1 VYFKKNSIIMIQ
13 DIFQFFRTHEKVTL
27 VALVLVF
34 VLLRIP
40 SIDRSLHQ
48 DEYKWPII
56 TSPAYLSEISIPHP
70 PLSEFIYRTAGHIV
84 GYDVDFRYTPLFFG
98 VLNLMLLYVLMRM
111 YYGKK
116 EAVLASLLW
125 IFSYFSVLASLT
137 VDTDGEILPFFFLL
151 ALIAYQ
157 KLQGARDGERR
168 RWSAL
173 LLFACVSGFM
183 VKLSF
188 LIAIAA
194 IVADFLWSQKDHLK
208 RTDILRYG
216 GYTLGAA
223 GILALLVVA
232 APFIFPFFNLGQ
244 SFEYWKHF
252 FTTNRGWFQTAI
264 QCAKALLYMSP
275 LLLVPFFAPARILRP
290 LRPFFFFFGFAFLF
304 YIVIFDFSSGALDRY
319 LQLLVLPVVLLSAA
333 TLVAIFGDEVEKP
346 SETTKVFILGG
357 FALALLI
364 ALVQFIPHFIPPLH
378 PKSEWITRALS
389 FRWDFVFP
397 FHGGSGPL
405 GFYVSFLY
413 MALSWIT
420 CLLAL
425 VAVWR
430 KPEYKKYLLALVAPV
445 ILVYN
450 FVFIEEYHFGIINGS
465 APKLLVSAVEFMKN
479 SDDIKKVVT
488 YNDNGGAEIQAIG
501 KYERRYYV
509 APMFQTNTRVSTFNN
524 HYFELNV
531 PRPPDGPYQHSF
543 DSCEV
548 IYKASDKKMTATI
561 YDCRKVP

>member
-1 VYFKKNSIIMIQ
+1 MTQN
-13 DIFQFFRTHEKVTL
+13 IFQFFRAHEKVAL
-27 VALVLVF
+27 AALVLVF

-56 TSPAYLSEISIPHP
+56 TSPAYVSEISIPHP
-70 PLSEFIYRTAGHIV
+70 PLSEFIYRTAGYIV
-84 GYDVDFRYTPLFFG
+84 GYDVDFRYIPLFFG
-98 VLNLMLLYVLMRM
+98 ALNLILLYVLMRI

-168 RWSAL
+168 RWFTL
-173 LLFACVSGFM
+173 LLFACVGGFM

-188 LIAIAA
+188 VLAIAA

-208 RTDILRYG
+208 RTDILRYC
-216 GYTLGAA
+216 GYGLGAA
-223 GILALLVVA
+223 GMLALLVVA

-244 SFEYWKHF
+244 SVEYWKHF

-275 LLLVPFFAPARILRP
+275 LLLIPFFALTRILRP

-319 LQLLVLPVVLLSAA
+319 LQLLVLPIVLFSAA
-333 TLVAIFGDEVEKP
+333 ALVAVFGDEIEKP
-346 SETTKVFILGG
+346 SETTKVFLLGG
-357 FALALLI
+357 FALALLL
-364 ALVQFIPHFIPPLH
+364 ALVQFLPHFIPPLH

-425 VAVWR
+425 VVMWWR
-430 KPEYKKYLLALVAPV
+430 PQYKKYLLALVIPV
-445 ILVYN
+445 ILIYN
-450 FVFIEEYHFGIINGS
+450 LIFIEEYHFGRINGS
-465 APKLLVSAVEFMKN
+465 APKLLAGAVEYMKN
-479 SDDIKKVVT
+479 DPNISQVLV
-488 YNDNGGAEIQAIG
+488 YNDNGGAEVQAIG
-501 KYERRYYV
+501 KYQGRFYV
-509 APMFQTNTRVSTFNN
+509 DPKFNLAGKLDALN
-524 HYFELNV
+524 GYYFELDV
-531 PRPPDGPYQHSF
+531 PHPPRGTYEEYF
-543 DSCEV
+543 ATCTI
-548 IYKASDKKMTATI
+548 IYKASDKKMTATV
-561 YDCRKVP
+561 YDCRNSGN